1 MTLALRSPPASLGRA
16 SPDALAAGRALAQM
30 DTNFPKAQLPSDPTN
45 RCSRRHLG

>member
-1 MTLALRSPPASLGRA
+1 MTLAPRTPPASLGRA

-30 DTNFPKAQLPSDPTN
+30 NTNFTKTQFASDPTN